1 LTPELEAVMGL
12 FRDPWHDRGLLDVRI
27 LQHNE
32 RACSVACVAMLV
44 NAARALQDPE
54 ARFAPLSPPDLLNH
68 VADER
73 WMQAISPGG
82 DGVTLAELASFVERS
97 LNVCGFPD
105 VDLDV
110 VHIERATSDVRR
122 QVGRTLA
129 EVARCPNQFVI
140 ANFLH
145 SVYTGDIEADEGHF
159 ALVAGYDRL
168 ARRVLVLDPD
178 LDDYE
183 PYWVSEEVF
192 VDGMATHDL
201 SALRSRGYLSIRL
214 LLPS

>member
-1 LTPELEAVMGL
+1 MGL
-12 FRDPWHDRGLLDVRI
+12 FRNPWHDRGLLDVRI

-44 NAARALQDPE
+44 NAAQALHEPLSLL
-54 ARFAPLSPPDLLNH
+54 APLSPPELLDR
-68 VADER
+68 VADEH

-82 DGVTLAELASFVERS
+82 DGVTLAELASFAERS
-97 LNVCGFPD
+97 LNVCGFPHVD
-105 VDLDV
+105 VDI
-110 VHIERATSDVRR
+110 VHVDSATTEVRR
-122 QVGRTLA
+122 QVGQTLA
-129 EVARCPNQFVI
+129 EVARFPSQFVI

-159 ALVAGYDRL
+159 ALVAGYDQL

-183 PYWVSEEVF
+183 PYWVSEKVF
-192 VDGMATHDL
+192 VDGMATHDAA
-201 SALRSRGYLSIRL
+201 SLRSRGYLSIRL
-214 LLPS
+214 HLPS